1 MASVPFLRNRSF
13 IQKQSIMRNTKKN
26 IQKAFLLIGL
36 LLITS
41 TGFAQL
47 PGFDD
52 SQNDSQ
58 PAPISS
64 IVALGLVAGAVY
76 GVRKIR

>member
-1 MASVPFLRNRSF
+1 MKTGR
-13 IQKQSIMRNTKKN
+13 QKIKKA
-26 IQKAFLLIGL
+26 ILVLSLLM
-36 LLITS
+36 ITS

-52 SQNDSQ
+52 GVDDTT

-64 IVALGLVAGAVY
+64 LVALGLIAGAVY
-76 GVRKIR
+76 GIRKMK

>member
-1 MASVPFLRNRSF
+1 M
-13 IQKQSIMRNTKKN
+13 KKN
-26 IQKAFLLIGL
+26 KNSIQQFILVISF

-41 TGFAQL
+41 VSFAQL

-52 SQNDSQ
+52 SQNDV

-64 IVALGLVAGAVY
+64 IVALGLIAGAAY
-76 GVRKIR
+76 GIKKMK

>member
-1 MASVPFLRNRSF
+1 M
-13 IQKQSIMRNTKKN
+13 KKN
-26 IQKAFLLIGL
+26 KNSIQQFILVVSFLFL
-36 LLITS
+36 TTAS
-41 TGFAQL
+41 FAQL

-64 IVALGLVAGAVY
+64 IVALGLIAGAAY
-76 GVRKIR
+76 GIKKMK

>member
-1 MASVPFLRNRSF
+1 M
-13 IQKQSIMRNTKKN
+13 KNTKKN
-26 IQKAFLLIGL
+26 IQKAFFLIGL

-64 IVALGLVAGAVY
+64 IVALGLIAGAVY
-76 GVRKIR
+76 GVRKMRK

>member
-1 MASVPFLRNRSF
+1 MN
-13 IQKQSIMRNTKKN
+13 KTKK
-26 IQKAFLLIGL
+26 QMRKAILLIGL
-36 LLITS
+36 LLVSSTS
-41 TGFAQL
+41 FAQL

-64 IVALGLVAGAVY
+64 IVALGLLAGAAY
-76 GVRKIR
+76 GVKKMRK

>member
-1 MASVPFLRNRSF
+1 M
-13 IQKQSIMRNTKKN
+13 KNTKMN
-26 IQKAFLLIGL
+26 IQKGILLIGL

-52 SQNDSQ
+52 SQNDAQ

-64 IVALGLVAGAVY
+64 LMVLGLVAGAAY
-76 GVRKIR
+76 GIKKIR

>member
-1 MASVPFLRNRSF
+1 MN
-13 IQKQSIMRNTKKN
+13 KTKK
-26 IQKAFLLIGL
+26 QMRKAILLIGL
-36 LLITS
+36 LLVSSTS
-41 TGFAQL
+41 FAQL

-64 IVALGLVAGAVY
+64 IVALGLVAGAAY
-76 GVRKIR
+76 GVKKMRK

>member
-1 MASVPFLRNRSF
+1 MKNTSKIKKAVLVISF
-13 IQKQSIMRNTKKN
+13 
-26 IQKAFLLIGL
+26 

-41 TGFAQL
+41 LSSAQL

-64 IVALGLVAGAVY
+64 IVALGLIVGAAY
-76 GVRKIR
+76 GVRKIKR

>member
-1 MASVPFLRNRSF
+1 M
-13 IQKQSIMRNTKKN
+13 KKN
-26 IQKAFLLIGL
+26 KNNIQQFILVISF

-41 TGFAQL
+41 ASFAQL

-64 IVALGLVAGAVY
+64 IVALGLIAGAAY
-76 GVRKIR
+76 GIKKMK

>member
-1 MASVPFLRNRSF
+1 MKN
-13 IQKQSIMRNTKKN
+13 KKMN
-26 IQKAFLLIGL
+26 IQKGILLIGL

-52 SQNDSQ
+52 SQNDAQ

-64 IVALGLVAGAVY
+64 LMVLGLVAGAAY
-76 GVRKIR
+76 GIKKIR

>member
-1 MASVPFLRNRSF
+1 MN
-13 IQKQSIMRNTKKN
+13 KTKK
-26 IQKAFLLIGL
+26 QMRKAILLIGL
-36 LLITS
+36 LLISSTS
-41 TGFAQL
+41 FAQL

-64 IVALGLVAGAVY
+64 IVALGLLAGAAY
-76 GVRKIR
+76 GVKKMRK

>member
-1 MASVPFLRNRSF
+1 M
-13 IQKQSIMRNTKKN
+13 KNTKKQM
-26 IQKAFLLIGL
+26 QKGILLIGL

-64 IVALGLVAGAVY
+64 IVALGLIAGAAY
-76 GVRKIR
+76 GVKKMRK

>member
-1 MASVPFLRNRSF
+1 MISF
-13 IQKQSIMRNTKKN
+13 
-26 IQKAFLLIGL
+26 

-41 TGFAQL
+41 VSFAQL

-64 IVALGLVAGAVY
+64 LVALGLIAGAAY
-76 GVRKIR
+76 GVKKMKDH

>member
-1 MASVPFLRNRSF
+1 MKNTSNIKKAIVVISF
-13 IQKQSIMRNTKKN
+13 
-26 IQKAFLLIGL
+26 

-41 TGFAQL
+41 VSFAQL

-52 SQNDSQ
+52 SQKDSQ

-64 IVALGLVAGAVY
+64 IVALE
-76 GVRKIR
+76 

>member
-1 MASVPFLRNRSF
+1 MKKTNKFKQPILVISF
-13 IQKQSIMRNTKKN
+13 
-26 IQKAFLLIGL
+26 

-41 TGFAQL
+41 VSFAQL

-64 IVALGLVAGAVY
+64 IVALGLIAGATY
-76 GVRKIR
+76 GIKKMR

>member
-76 GVRKIR
+76 GVKKMR

>member
-1 MASVPFLRNRSF
+1 MKNTNKIKQAIIVISF
-13 IQKQSIMRNTKKN
+13 
-26 IQKAFLLIGL
+26 

-41 TGFAQL
+41 ASFAQL

-52 SQNDSQ
+52 SQDDV

-64 IVALGLVAGAVY
+64 IVALGLIAGAVY
-76 GVRKIR
+76 GIRKIKR

>member
-1 MASVPFLRNRSF
+1 MKKTNKLNQAVLMISF
-13 IQKQSIMRNTKKN
+13 
-26 IQKAFLLIGL
+26 

-41 TGFAQL
+41 VSFAQL

-64 IVALGLVAGAVY
+64 LVALGLIAGAAY
-76 GVRKIR
+76 GVKKMKDH

>member
-1 MASVPFLRNRSF
+1 MKNTNK
-13 IQKQSIMRNTKKN
+13 IKQGIVV
-26 IQKAFLLIGL
+26 ICF

-41 TGFAQL
+41 VGFAQL

-64 IVALGLVAGAVY
+64 IVALGLIVGAAY
-76 GVRKIR
+76 GVKKLK